1 MKKLFSNKKIQ
12 IISTVVMGLILIL
25 LFTRGIPYGI
35 KISSESVHDK
45 YMSDAGMY
53 SENILLIYN
62 IILIICIIILN
73 ILFCIFPKK
82 KTIKIVLLTCFI
94 ICSIFIP
101 VVEKDSYAITIAGLS
116 REKTYVKKYNIID
129 IIQSNAKGDGEFWHN

>member
-12 IISTVVMGLILIL
+12 IISTVVMGLIFIL
-25 LFTRGIPYGI
+25 LFTRGISYGV

-62 IILIICIIILN
+62 IILIICVIILN
-73 ILFCIFPKK
+73 ILFCIFSKK

-94 ICSIFIP
+94 ICCIFIP
-101 VVEKDSYAITIAGLS
+101 VVEKDSYAITIAGLN

-129 IIQSNAKGDGEFWHN
+129 IITKQ

>member
-12 IISTVVMGLILIL
+12 IISTVVMGLIFIL

-45 YMSDAGMY
+45 YMFDAGMY

-62 IILIICIIILN
+62 IILNTKDIDKTTKDYLIKILT
-73 ILFCIFPKK
+73 ILGNELIKPKK
-82 KTIKIVLLTCFI
+82 
-94 ICSIFIP
+94 
-101 VVEKDSYAITIAGLS
+101 EK
-116 REKTYVKKYNIID
+116 
-129 IIQSNAKGDGEFWHN
+129 